1 MTITSERIALEKLVP
16 LRISRGISGS
26 TTNLVVQ
33 IEHEGIIGLGELGP
47 NSVSGDKAE
56 TGEKDIETLRPAL
69 TELSP
74 GELDRVEEVLNGL
87 QSAATGLGGIG
98 GGAAIKVAIEMACHD
113 WLGKKL
119 GVAVW
124 QLYGLDRRRIVETSV
139 TVGIQSPE
147 EAAQQTRDWHT
158 RTGARVLK
166 IKLGSPEGIEADQ
179 AMFAA
184 IQEAS
189 RAFSKPAI
197 FRVDANGGWSVAQAQ
212 LMVPWLAARGV
223 EYVEQPLEQGNED
236 GLAALRPAAIPIFL
250 DETIR
255 VASDVVKVASVVDGV
270 NVKLMK
276 CGGLREALRIV
287 AVAKAH
293 GLHTML
299 GCMGETSLAIT
310 AGAQIGAAFD
320 HLDLDSHLNLKNDPF
335 VGADWKDGKV
345 IPTDAPGLGTSPR
358 IS

>member
-1 MTITSERIALEKLVP
+1 MIISSERITLEKLIP
-16 LRISRGISGS
+16 LRISRGVSGNA
-26 TTNLVVQ
+26 TNLFVQ
-33 IEHEGIIGLGELGP
+33 VEHEGIVGWGELGP
-47 NSVSGDKAE
+47 NGVSGDSAE
-56 TGEKDIETLRPAL
+56 TGEADIESLRSAL
-69 TELSP
+69 AVLSP
-74 GELDRVEEVLNGL
+74 GELDKVEGALIELR
-87 QSAATGLGGIG
+87 SAATGLEGVGG
-98 GGAAIKVAIEMACHD
+98 GGAVKAAIEMACHD

-119 GVAVW
+119 DVPVW
-124 QLYGLDRRRIVETSV
+124 QLYGLDRARIVETSV

-147 EAAQQTRDWHT
+147 DAAFQTRDWHA

-184 IQEAS
+184 IQEAA
-189 RAFSKPAI
+189 RTYTKPAI
-197 FRVDANGGWSVAQAQ
+197 FRVDANGGWSVADAQ
-212 LMVPWLAARGV
+212 KMIPWLAERGV
-223 EYVEQPLEQGNED
+223 EYVEQPLAQDNED
-236 GLAALRPAAIPIFL
+236 GLPHLRPAPIPIFV
-250 DETIR
+250 DETVR
-255 VASDVVKVASVVDGV
+255 VAADVPRFAHVVDGV

-293 GLHTML
+293 GLKTML
-299 GCMGETSLAIT
+299 GCMGESSLAIT

-345 IPTDAPGLGTSPR
+345 IPTDAPGLGVFSATS
-358 IS
+358 

>member
-1 MTITSERIALEKLVP
+1 MIITTERITLEKLIP
-16 LRISRGISGS
+16 LRISRGVSGNA
-26 TTNLVVQ
+26 TNLFVT
-33 IEHEGIIGLGELGP
+33 IEHDGIVGLGELGP
-47 NSVSGDKAE
+47 NSVSGDKAH
-56 TGEKDIETLRPAL
+56 TGEADIESLRAPLSA
-69 TELSP
+69 LSP
-74 GELDRVEEVLNGL
+74 GELDRVEGVLSEL
-87 QSAATGLGGIG
+87 PSAAVGFGGVGG
-98 GGAAIKVAIEMACHD
+98 GGAVKAAIEMACHD

-119 GVAVW
+119 GVPVW
-124 QLYGLDRRRIVETSV
+124 QLYGLDPTRTVETSV

-147 EAAQQTRDWHT
+147 EAASQTLDWHA

-166 IKLGSPEGIEADQ
+166 IKLGSPEGTDADQ

-184 IQEAS
+184 IQGAA
-189 RAFSKPAI
+189 RPDAI
-197 FRVDANGGWSVAQAQ
+197 FRVDANGGWSVADAQ
-212 LMVPWLAARGV
+212 KMIPWLAARGV

-236 GLAALRPAAIPIFL
+236 GLAALRPAPIPIFL

-255 VASDVVKVASVVDGV
+255 VASDVPKVAGMIDGV

-299 GCMGETSLAIT
+299 GCMGESSLAIT

-335 VGADWKDGKV
+335 VGAAWKDGKV
-345 IPTDAPGLGTSPR
+345 LPTDVPGLGVKR
-358 IS
+358 N

>member
-1 MTITSERIALEKLVP
+1 MNITTERITLEKITP
-16 LRISRGISGS
+16 LRISRGVSGNS
-26 TTNLVVQ
+26 VNLIVTV
-33 IEHEGIIGLGELGP
+33 EHEGITGWGELAP
-47 NSVSGDKAE
+47 NGVSGDKVE
-56 TGEKDIETLRPAL
+56 TGELDVAALHPELATLAPW
-69 TELSP
+69 EL
-74 GELDRVEEVLNGL
+74 ERVEGVLSEL
-87 QSAATGLGGIG
+87 RSAAHGLDGVGSGGGIK
-98 GGAAIKVAIEMACHD
+98 AAIEMACHD

-119 GVAVW
+119 GVPVW
-124 QLYGLDRRRIVETSV
+124 KLLGLDLSKTVETSV

-147 EAAQQTRDWHT
+147 EAATQTRDWHT

-166 IKLGSPEGIEADQ
+166 IKLGSPEGIDADQ
-179 AMFAA
+179 TMFAA
-184 IQEAS
+184 IQEAA
-189 RAFSKPAI
+189 RPDAI

-212 LMVPWLAARGV
+212 VMIPWLAARGV
-223 EYVEQPLEQGNED
+223 EYVEQPLAQDNED
-236 GLAALRPAAIPIFL
+236 GLPHLRPAPIPIFV

-255 VASDVVKVASVVDGV
+255 VATDVPRFAHVVDGV

-293 GLHTML
+293 GLKTML

-335 VGADWKDGKV
+335 VGARWTGGKV
-345 IPTDAPGLGTSPR
+345 VPTDAPGLGVVAGGGVGG
-358 IS
+358 

>member
-1 MTITSERIALEKLVP
+1 MTITSERITLEKLIP
-16 LRISRGISGS
+16 LRISRGVSGNA
-26 TTNLVVQ
+26 TNLFVT
-33 IEHEGIIGLGELGP
+33 IEHEGIVGLGELGP
-47 NSVSGDKAE
+47 NSISGDKAH
-56 TGEKDIETLRPAL
+56 TGEADVESLRAPL
-69 TELSP
+69 SPLSP
-74 GELDRVEEVLNGL
+74 GELDRVESVLSEL
-87 QSAATGLGGIG
+87 KSAAVGFGGVGG
-98 GGAAIKVAIEMACHD
+98 GGAVKAAIEMACHD

-119 GVAVW
+119 GVPVW
-124 QLYGLDRRRIVETSV
+124 QLYGLDLTRTVETSV

-147 EAAQQTRDWHT
+147 EAASQTLDWHT

-184 IQEAS
+184 IQEAARS
-189 RAFSKPAI
+189 YARPAI
-197 FRVDANGGWSVAQAQ
+197 FRVDANGGWSVADAQ
-212 LMVPWLAARGV
+212 KMIPWLAERGV
-223 EYVEQPLEQGNED
+223 EYVEQPLEQGNEE
-236 GLAALRPAAIPIFL
+236 GLAALRPAPIPIFL

-255 VASDVVKVASVVDGV
+255 VASDVPKVAGVIDGV

-287 AVAKAH
+287 VVAKAH

-299 GCMGETSLAIT
+299 GCMGESSLAIT

-345 IPTDAPGLGTSPR
+345 LPTDAPGLGVVQKK
-358 IS
+358 